1 MSSKVVYLSGP
12 ITGLDYGNARYGWRK
27 GFALMLDEGITVL
40 SPMRHEGHLAEM
52 QQAMSV
58 EALSAFEKENGHLF
72 SHHNMIVAKDRLDIE
87 ASAIIIVNLLGAV
100 QPSQGTIWEMGY
112 AAGKGKQMIVVTEAA
127 DKVHTSPF
135 IREGNIVV
143 HSLQDAALIV
153 NSLLSE
159 GL

>member
-1 MSSKVVYLSGP
+1 MSKVYLSGP
-12 ITGLDYGNARYGWRK
+12 ITGLDYKLARYGWRK
-27 GFALMLDEGITVL
+27 AFVDMLDPSITVL

-52 QQAMSV
+52 QEAMSV
-58 EALSAFEKENGHLF
+58 EALRDFEKENGHLF

-87 ASAIIIVNLLGAV
+87 ASDIVLVNLLEAV
-100 QPSQGTIWEMGY
+100 KPSQGTIWEMGY
-112 AAGKGKQMIVVTEAA
+112 AAGKSKQIIVVSAPE
-127 DKVHTSPF
+127 DNVHPSPF

-143 HSLQDAALIV
+143 HRLEDAALIV

>member
-1 MSSKVVYLSGP
+1 MRKAVYLSGP
-12 ITGLDYGNARYGWRK
+12 ITGMEYGDARYGWRK
-27 GFALMLDEGITVL
+27 ELAYLLDPSIVVL

-52 QQAMSV
+52 QEAMSV
-58 EALSAFEKENGHLF
+58 EALRAFEKENGHLF

-87 ASAIIIVNLLGAV
+87 TSDLVVVNLLGAMR
-100 QPSQGTIWEMGY
+100 PSQGTIWEMGY
-112 AAGKGKQMIVVTEAA
+112 AAAKGKLMIVVKEKD

-135 IREGNIVV
+135 ITEGNIIV
-143 HSLQDAALIV
+143 SKLEDAALII

>member
-1 MSSKVVYLSGP
+1 MSKKTVYLSGP

-27 GFALMLDEGITVL
+27 SFAEMLDDGITVL

-52 QQAMSV
+52 KEAMSV
-58 EALSAFEKENGHLF
+58 EALRSFEKENAHLF

-87 ASAIIIVNLLGAV
+87 ESALVVVNLLGAAK
-100 QPSQGTIWEMGY
+100 PSQGTIWEMGY
-112 AAGKGKQMIVVTEAA
+112 AAGKSKQMIVVKDRE
-127 DKVHTSPF
+127 DNVHTSPF
-135 IREGNIVV
+135 ITEGNITVT
-143 HSLQDAALIV
+143 SLEDAALIV